1 MTPEEL
7 VEASVA
13 GIVARAKELGSPI
26 SDEDLAA
33 VKGFIHSESSRSPPT
48 SKAEFDEKMGQM
60 NAMPLEALQQMLGM
74 VKMMAGMGAAAADAN
89 PYTAADDAPFVPPT
103 EEMGSMD
110 FMSGDIAAEEPW
122 SITAEELVEASVAG
136 IVARA
141 KELGSPIS
149 DEDLAGLKGF
159 MAGAG
164 ADLPT
169 SKAEYDEKMGQ
180 MNAMPLEAL
189 QQMLGMV
196 KMMAGMGAAAAD
208 ANPYT
213 AADDAPFVPPT
224 EEMGSMDFMS
234 GDM

>member
-33 VKGFIHSESSRSPPT
+33 VKGFMSGAGVDLPAT
-48 SKAEFDEKMGQM
+48 QAEFDEKMAQM

-74 VKMMAGMGAAAADAN
+74 VKMMAGMGA
-89 PYTAADDAPFVPPT
+89 
-103 EEMGSMD
+103 
-110 FMSGDIAAEEPW
+110 AAEEPW

-149 DEDLAGLKGF
+149 DDDLAGLKGF

-164 ADLPT
+164 ADLPK

-234 GDM
+234 GDLQ